1 MPIHFYSVRTPPS
14 HPDTNG
20 TAKIPYTHITATNP
34 SLHFVS
40 RAARV
45 FMYLSTIKSSH
56 YNHLCTIVSVKNFDR
71 YTKCFKMRGFYFT
84 RCAPCASFVLAPPL
98 ATSKNHIIS
107 TESVLHRHR
116 NHHPA
121 QKRLG
126 DWGTRTT
133 RTRGCAKAKAKGAD
147 CPLPPPPRPTV
158 FSLSQSSTASTAIAL
173 RLPLLSK

>member
-1 MPIHFYSVRTPPS
+1 MSLPHHIFFSFSCVAHNSRPSRSRLLENPPHLCAPQHHASPLPYSVRTPPS
-14 HPDTNG
+14 HPDTNS

-40 RAARV
+40 RARV

-98 ATSKNHIIS
+98 AASKNHIIS

-126 DWGTRTT
+126 D
-133 RTRGCAKAKAKGAD
+133 
-147 CPLPPPPRPTV
+147 
-158 FSLSQSSTASTAIAL
+158 
-173 RLPLLSK
+173 